1 MLFRNNKND
10 FILINYRKVTD
21 LITAEFLH
29 DLYNQH
35 DYTINPVRFR
45 HTISVFENGIFSSY
59 APKYEWEM
67 IRKYVGNKFLTCDN
81 EFRENLLRY
90 LSFDKKVFRNYLSDL
105 ENINLSEKSLE
116 ELGKL
121 LIDLHFSALNN
132 IYKVN
137 LVQIEQGLFYA
148 LTERLK
154 EKYGLDY
161 KKYIAK
167 YIDTGHSDVSEAD
180 NFLIFES
187 MKISNNLITIEE
199 AVSNYLSKYKDI
211 SYAYGDYSI
220 DVDQIV
226 RNKLQQ
232 LVNSNILEREQYLSD
247 RNTSI
252 SNFDTDDIFLED
264 LRMFTKLVSEFRDQN
279 KHLMG
284 KVSFIRNKLLMKI
297 SKKTN
302 ISREFLS
309 RCTLQEIYSLSLGEK
324 IDINFEKVDEKYIF
338 ERKETVSIE
347 NGEFSFDKHQ
357 VGSQKLV
364 HGIPVSKG
372 KIVAKTI
379 HYNPNLTVEE
389 VKNKILVIQ
398 GTDFNVMDLILN
410 SKGILVEEGGILSH
424 ASIVSREYGKPCVI
438 GIQDLFKKI
447 PNHVE
452 VLLDGNEGEIH
463 VL

>member
-226 RNKLQQ
+226 RNKL
-232 LVNSNILEREQYLSD
+232 
-247 RNTSI
+247 
-252 SNFDTDDIFLED
+252 
-264 LRMFTKLVSEFRDQN
+264 
-279 KHLMG
+279 LMT
-284 KVSFIRNKLLMKI
+284 I

>member
-10 FILINYRKVTD
+10 FMLINYRKVTD

-67 IRKYVGNKFLTCDN
+67 IRKYVGNKFLTCDR

-90 LSFDKKVFRNYLSDL
+90 LSFEKKVFKNYLSNL
-105 ENINLSEKSLE
+105 ENINLFEKSLE

-180 NFLIFES
+180 NFLIIES
-187 MKISNNLITIEE
+187 MKVSNNLITIDE

-220 DVDQIV
+220 DVNRVI

-232 LVNSNILEREQYLSD
+232 LVKSNIFEREQYLAN
-247 RNTSI
+247 RATSI
-252 SNFDTDDIFLED
+252 SNFETDDIFLED

-284 KVSFIRNKLLMKI
+284 KVSFIRNRLLMTI
-297 SKKTN
+297 SKKSN
-302 ISREFLS
+302 ISRGILS

-324 IDINFEKVDEKYIF
+324 ININFEKFDEKYIF
-338 ERKETVSIE
+338 ERKE
-347 NGEFSFDKHQ
+347 
-357 VGSQKLV
+357 
-364 HGIPVSKG
+364 
-372 KIVAKTI
+372 
-379 HYNPNLTVEE
+379 
-389 VKNKILVIQ
+389 
-398 GTDFNVMDLILN
+398 
-410 SKGILVEEGGILSH
+410 
-424 ASIVSREYGKPCVI
+424 
-438 GIQDLFKKI
+438 
-447 PNHVE
+447 
-452 VLLDGNEGEIH
+452 
-463 VL
+463 